1 MSKEKKRSFKMPSF
15 WTLAVLVLTLLV
27 LVFLVYPFASLF
39 LKSFFH
45 PDTGQLSMANYGKFF
60 NTPYYFNTLKRSLL
74 VSSVTTVLATLIGV
88 PLAYLTS
95 RFNVWGKSAINIMI
109 VLSMLSPPFIGAYSW
124 ILLLGRNGFIT
135 KLVEKIGIT
144 MPTIYGFGGMVL
156 VFTLKLFPFVYLYVS
171 GALGS
176 IDRSLEEAAESLGM
190 NRLRRMMTVTF
201 PVIMPTITAGA
212 LVVFMTSLAD
222 FGTPLL
228 IGEGYKVLPVVVY
241 EEYMSDI
248 GGDTIIASTLSTI
261 IVLCAVAVLF
271 LQKAYVS
278 KRNYRMSGLRPPEV
292 HRLSAGK
299 RLVLTAVAFA
309 VAFVALLP
317 QITVVVT
324 SFLKTRGPLFVKGFS
339 LESYKQIGFKLSKNI
354 TNTFLFSSVAILIMI
369 VLALLLS
376 YIIVRRK
383 SRLASFL
390 DASAMFPYVIPGA
403 VLGIGLVT
411 AFNRPPL
418 LLTGTMAILVI
429 SYVIRKL
436 PFILRSS
443 TAILQQIDPSIEE
456 ASISLG
462 VPPMRT
468 FFKTTAILMIPGLI
482 SGGILS
488 WVSTINELSSTL
500 ILYAGNTGTIS
511 VAIFTEI
518 FKDSFGTA
526 AALASILSLATVVS
540 LIVFNKVSG
549 GRSVLM

>member
-1 MSKEKKRSFKMPSF
+1 MNRMKLKMPSF
-15 WTLAVLVLTLLV
+15 WTVTVIVLTLLV
-27 LVFLVYPFASLF
+27 IIFLVYPFASLF

-45 PDTGQLSMANYGKFF
+45 PKTGDVSLVNYQKFF
-60 NTPYYFNTLKRSLL
+60 NTPYYLNTLKRSLL
-74 VSSVTTVLATLIGV
+74 VSTVTTALAVLLGV
-88 PLAYLTS
+88 PIAYITS
-95 RFNVWGKSAINIMI
+95 RFNVWGKPAINVMVI
-109 VLSMLSPPFIGAYSW
+109 LSMLSPPFIGAYSW

-135 KLVEKIGIT
+135 NLVEKIGIT
-144 MPTIYGFGGMVL
+144 MPTIYGFYGMVL
-156 VFTLKLFPFVYLYVS
+156 VFTLKLFPYVYLYVA

-176 IDRSLEEAAESLGM
+176 IDSSLEEAAESLGM
-190 NRLRRMMTVTF
+190 NKLRRMLTVTF
-201 PVIMPTITAGA
+201 PVIMPTISAAA
-212 LVVFMTSLAD
+212 LVVFMTSMAD

-261 IVLCAVAVLF
+261 IVLCAVVVLF

-278 KRNYRMSGLRPPEV
+278 RRNYRMSFMRPPQV
-292 HRLSAGK
+292 QKVSAGK
-299 RLVLTAVAFA
+299 RILLTLVAFIVAFA
-309 VAFVALLP
+309 AMLP
-317 QITVVVT
+317 QFTVIVT
-324 SFLKTRGPLFVKGFS
+324 SFLKTRGPLFVAGFS
-339 LESYKQIGFKLSKNI
+339 LDSYRQIGFKLSKNI
-354 TNTFLFSSVAILIMI
+354 MNTFLFSSIAI
-369 VLALLLS
+369 VLMILLGLLLS
-376 YIIVRRK
+376 YIVVRRTSK
-383 SRLASFL
+383 LAPFL

-403 VLGIGLVT
+403 VIGIGLVT
-411 AFNRPPL
+411 AFNKPPL
-418 LLTGTMAILVI
+418 LLTGTMAILIV
-429 SYVIRKL
+429 SYIIRKL
-436 PFILRSS
+436 PFVLRSS

-500 ILYAGNTGTIS
+500 ILYAGGTGTIP
-511 VAIFTEI
+511 VAIFNEI

-526 AALASILSLATVVS
+526 AALASILSFATVIS
-540 LIVFNKVSG
+540 LVIFNKVSG

>member
-1 MSKEKKRSFKMPSF
+1 MNRLKLRAPSF
-15 WTLAVLVLTLLV
+15 WTVTVIVLTALV
-27 LVFLVYPFASLF
+27 ILFLIYPFASLF

-45 PDTGQLSMANYGKFF
+45 PKTGDVSLVNYEKFI

-74 VSSVTTVLATLIGV
+74 VSTVTTVLAVLIGV
-88 PLAYLTS
+88 PVAYITS
-95 RFNVWGKSAINIMI
+95 RFNVWGKPAINVMI
-109 VLSMLSPPFIGAYSW
+109 ILSMLSPPFIGAYSW

-135 KLVEKIGIT
+135 NLMEKIGIT
-144 MPTIYGFGGMVL
+144 MPTIYGFYGMVL
-156 VFTLKLFPFVYLYVS
+156 VFTLKLFPYVYLYVS

-176 IDRSLEEAAESLGM
+176 IDSSLEEAAESLGM
-190 NRLRRMMTVTF
+190 SKLRRMLTVTF
-201 PVIMPTITAGA
+201 PVIMPTISAAA
-212 LVVFMTSLAD
+212 LVVFMTSMAD

-261 IVLCAVAVLF
+261 IVLCAVVVLF

-278 KRNYRMSGLRPPEV
+278 RRNYRMSFLRPPQV
-292 HRLSAGK
+292 QKVGTGK
-299 RLVLTAVAFA
+299 RILLTAIAFI
-309 VAFVALLP
+309 VALAAMLP
-317 QITVVVT
+317 QLTVIVT
-324 SFLKTRGPLFVKGFS
+324 SFLKTRGPLFVAGFS
-339 LESYKQIGFKLSKNI
+339 LDSYRQIGFKLSKNI
-354 TNTFLFSSVAILIMI
+354 VNTFLFSSIAIALMI
-369 VLALLLS
+369 LLGLLLS
-376 YIIVRRK
+376 YIVVRRK
-383 SRLASFL
+383 TRMASFL
-390 DASAMFPYVIPGA
+390 DAAAMFPYVIPGA
-403 VLGIGLVT
+403 VIGIGLVT

-418 LLTGTMAILVI
+418 LLTGTMAILIV
-429 SYVIRKL
+429 SYIIRKL
-436 PFILRSS
+436 PFVLRSS

-462 VPPMRT
+462 VPPMKT

-500 ILYAGNTGTIS
+500 ILYAGNTGTIP
-511 VAIFTEI
+511 VAIFNEI

-526 AALASILSLATVVS
+526 AALASILSFATVIS
-540 LIVFNKVSG
+540 LAIFNKVSG

>member
-1 MSKEKKRSFKMPSF
+1 MNAMRLRKPSF
-15 WTLAVLVLTLLV
+15 WTAAVIALTVLVI
-27 LVFLVYPFASLF
+27 VFIVYPFASLF

-45 PDTGQLSMANYGKFF
+45 PDTGQPSLVNYVKFF
-60 NTPYYFNTLKRSLL
+60 ETPYYFNTLKRSLL
-74 VSSVTTVLATLIGV
+74 VSSVTTVLAVLLGV
-88 PLAYLTS
+88 PLAYMTT
-95 RFNVWGKSAINIMI
+95 RYNVWGKPAINIMI

-144 MPTIYGFGGMVL
+144 MPTIYGFYGLVL
-156 VFTLKLFPFVYLYVS
+156 VFTLKLFPYVYLYVA

-176 IDRSLEEAAESLGM
+176 IDSSLEEAAESLGM
-190 NRLRRMMTVTF
+190 NKFRRMMTVTF

-212 LVVFMTSLAD
+212 LVVFMTSMAD

-292 HRLSAGK
+292 REVSLGK
-299 RLVLTAVAFA
+299 RIAMTAVAF
-309 VAFVALLP
+309 FVAILAMLP

-324 SFLKTRGPLFVKGFS
+324 SFLKTRGPRFVSGFS
-339 LESYKQIGFKLSKNI
+339 LDSYRQIGFKLSKNI
-354 TNTFLFSSVAILIMI
+354 TNTFLFSSVAILVMI

-376 YIIVRRK
+376 YIIVRKK

-390 DASAMFPYVIPGA
+390 DAMAMFPYVIPGA

-411 AFNRPPL
+411 AFNKPPL
-418 LLTGTMAILVI
+418 ILTGTMAILVV
-429 SYVIRKL
+429 SYVIRKM

-540 LIVFNKVSG
+540 LIIFNKVSG

>member
-1 MSKEKKRSFKMPSF
+1 MNRLKLRAPSF
-15 WTLAVLVLTLLV
+15 WTVTVIVLTALV
-27 LVFLVYPFASLF
+27 ILFLVYPFASLF

-45 PDTGQLSMANYGKFF
+45 PNTGDVSLVNYKKFF
-60 NTPYYFNTLKRSLL
+60 DTPYYFNTLKRSLL
-74 VSSVTTVLATLIGV
+74 VSTVTTVLAVLLGV
-88 PLAYLTS
+88 PVAYITS
-95 RFNVWGKSAINIMI
+95 RFNVWGKPVINVMI
-109 VLSMLSPPFIGAYSW
+109 ILSMLSPPFIGAYSW

-135 KLVEKIGIT
+135 NLMEKIGIT
-144 MPTIYGFGGMVL
+144 MPTIYGFYGMVL
-156 VFTLKLFPFVYLYVS
+156 VFTLKLFPYVYLYVS

-176 IDRSLEEAAESLGM
+176 IDSSLEEAAESLGM
-190 NRLRRMMTVTF
+190 NKLRRMLTVTF
-201 PVIMPTITAGA
+201 PVIMPTISAAA
-212 LVVFMTSLAD
+212 LVVFMTSMAD

-261 IVLCAVAVLF
+261 IVLCAVVVLF

-278 KRNYRMSGLRPPEV
+278 RRNYRMSFMRPPQV
-292 HRLSAGK
+292 QKVSTGK
-299 RLVLTAVAFA
+299 RILLTAIAFVVAFA
-309 VAFVALLP
+309 AMLP
-317 QITVVVT
+317 QFTVIVT
-324 SFLKTRGPLFVKGFS
+324 SFLKTRGPLFVAGFS
-339 LESYKQIGFKLSKNI
+339 LDSYRQIGFKLSKNI
-354 TNTFLFSSVAILIMI
+354 MNTFLFSSIAI
-369 VLALLLS
+369 VLMILLGLLLS
-376 YIIVRRK
+376 YIVVRRTSK
-383 SRLASFL
+383 LAPFL

-403 VLGIGLVT
+403 VIGIGLVT
-411 AFNRPPL
+411 AFNKPPL
-418 LLTGTMAILVI
+418 LLTGTMAILIV
-429 SYVIRKL
+429 SYIIRKL

-462 VPPMRT
+462 VPPMKT

-511 VAIFTEI
+511 VAIFNEI

-526 AALASILSLATVVS
+526 AALASILSFATVIS
-540 LIVFNKVSG
+540 LAIFNKVSG

>member
-1 MSKEKKRSFKMPSF
+1 MNRMKLKMPSF
-15 WTLAVLVLTLLV
+15 WTVTVIVLTLLV
-27 LVFLVYPFASLF
+27 IIFLVYPFASLF

-45 PDTGQLSMANYGKFF
+45 PKTGDVSLVNYQKFF

-74 VSSVTTVLATLIGV
+74 VSTVTTALAVLLGV
-88 PLAYLTS
+88 PIAYITS
-95 RFNVWGKSAINIMI
+95 RFNVWGKSVINVMVI
-109 VLSMLSPPFIGAYSW
+109 LSMLSPPFIGAYSW

-135 KLVEKIGIT
+135 NLVEKIGIT
-144 MPTIYGFGGMVL
+144 MPTIYGFYGMVL
-156 VFTLKLFPFVYLYVS
+156 VFTLKLFPYVYLYVS
-171 GALGS
+171 GALGN
-176 IDRSLEEAAESLGM
+176 IDSSLEEAAESLGM
-190 NRLRRMMTVTF
+190 SKLRRMLTVTF
-201 PVIMPTITAGA
+201 PVIMPTISAAA
-212 LVVFMTSLAD
+212 LVVFMTSMAD

-261 IVLCAVAVLF
+261 IVLCAVVVLF

-278 KRNYRMSGLRPPEV
+278 RRNYRMSFMRPPQV
-292 HRLSAGK
+292 QKVGTGK
-299 RLVLTAVAFA
+299 RILLTAIAFA
-309 VAFVALLP
+309 VAFAAMLP
-317 QITVVVT
+317 QFTVIVT
-324 SFLKTRGPLFVKGFS
+324 SFLKTRGPLFVAGFS
-339 LESYKQIGFKLSKNI
+339 LDSYRQIGFKLSKNI
-354 TNTFLFSSVAILIMI
+354 MNTFLFSSIAI
-369 VLALLLS
+369 VLMILLGLLLS
-376 YIIVRRK
+376 YIVVRRTSK
-383 SRLASFL
+383 LAPFL

-403 VLGIGLVT
+403 VIGIGLVT
-411 AFNRPPL
+411 AFNKPPL
-418 LLTGTMAILVI
+418 LLTGTMAILIV
-429 SYVIRKL
+429 SYIIRKL

-462 VPPMRT
+462 VPPMKT

-500 ILYAGNTGTIS
+500 ILYAGNTGTIP
-511 VAIFTEI
+511 VAIFNEI

-526 AALASILSLATVVS
+526 AALASILSFATVIS
-540 LIVFNKVSG
+540 LIIFNKVSG

>member
-1 MSKEKKRSFKMPSF
+1 MSRAKLKMPSF
-15 WTLAVLVLTLLV
+15 WTVTVIVLTALV
-27 LVFLVYPFASLF
+27 IIFLVYPFASLF

-45 PDTGQLSMANYGKFF
+45 PKTGDVSLVNYQKFF

-74 VSSVTTVLATLIGV
+74 VSSVTTVLAVLLGV
-88 PLAYLTS
+88 PIAYITS
-95 RFNVWGKSAINIMI
+95 RFNVWGKSVINVMI
-109 VLSMLSPPFIGAYSW
+109 ILSMLSPPFIGAYSW

-135 KLVEKIGIT
+135 NLVEKIGIT
-144 MPTIYGFGGMVL
+144 MPTIYGFYGMVL
-156 VFTLKLFPFVYLYVS
+156 VFTLKLFPYVYLYVA

-176 IDRSLEEAAESLGM
+176 IDSSLEEAAESLGM
-190 NRLRRMMTVTF
+190 NKLRRMLTVTF
-201 PVIMPTITAGA
+201 PVIMPTISAAA
-212 LVVFMTSLAD
+212 LVVFMTSMAD

-261 IVLCAVAVLF
+261 IVLCAVVVLF

-278 KRNYRMSGLRPPEV
+278 RRNYRMSFLRPPQV
-292 HRLSAGK
+292 QKVSAGK
-299 RLVLTAVAFA
+299 RILLTAIAFIVAFA
-309 VAFVALLP
+309 AMLP
-317 QITVVVT
+317 QFTVIVT
-324 SFLKTRGPLFVKGFS
+324 SFLKTRGPLFVAGFS
-339 LESYKQIGFKLSKNI
+339 LDSYRQIGFKLSKNI
-354 TNTFLFSSVAILIMI
+354 MNTFLFSSIAIALMI
-369 VLALLLS
+369 LLGLLLS
-376 YIIVRRK
+376 YIVVRRK
-383 SRLASFL
+383 GKMASIL
-390 DASAMFPYVIPGA
+390 DAAAMFPYVIPGA
-403 VLGIGLVT
+403 VIGIGLVT

-418 LLTGTMAILVI
+418 LLTGTMAILIV
-429 SYVIRKL
+429 SYIIRKL
-436 PFILRSS
+436 PFVLRSS

-462 VPPMRT
+462 VPPMKT

-511 VAIFTEI
+511 VAIFNEI

-526 AALASILSLATVVS
+526 AALASILSVATVIS
-540 LIVFNKVSG
+540 LAIFNKVSG

>member
-1 MSKEKKRSFKMPSF
+1 MNRMKLKMPSF
-15 WTLAVLVLTLLV
+15 WTVTVIVLTALVLI
-27 LVFLVYPFASLF
+27 FLVYPFASLF

-45 PDTGQLSMANYGKFF
+45 PKTGDVSLVNYGKFF

-74 VSSVTTVLATLIGV
+74 VSTVTTALAVLLGV
-88 PLAYLTS
+88 PIAYITS
-95 RFNVWGKSAINIMI
+95 RFNVWGKSVINVMVI
-109 VLSMLSPPFIGAYSW
+109 LSMLSPPFIGAYSW

-135 KLVEKIGIT
+135 NLVEKIGIT
-144 MPTIYGFGGMVL
+144 MPTIYGFYGMVL
-156 VFTLKLFPFVYLYVS
+156 VFTLKLFPYVYLYVS
-171 GALGS
+171 GALGN
-176 IDRSLEEAAESLGM
+176 IDSSLEEAAESLGM
-190 NRLRRMMTVTF
+190 SKLRRMLTVTF
-201 PVIMPTITAGA
+201 PVIMPTISAAA
-212 LVVFMTSLAD
+212 LVVFMTSMAD

-261 IVLCAVAVLF
+261 IVLCAVVVLF

-278 KRNYRMSGLRPPEV
+278 RRNYRMSFMRPPQV
-292 HRLSAGK
+292 QKVGTGK
-299 RLVLTAVAFA
+299 RILLTAIAFA
-309 VAFVALLP
+309 VAFAAMLP
-317 QITVVVT
+317 QFTVIVT
-324 SFLKTRGPLFVKGFS
+324 SFLKTRGPLFVAGFS
-339 LESYKQIGFKLSKNI
+339 LDSYRQIGFKLSKNI
-354 TNTFLFSSVAILIMI
+354 MNTFLFSSIAI
-369 VLALLLS
+369 VLMILLGLLLS
-376 YIIVRRK
+376 YIVVRRTSK
-383 SRLASFL
+383 LAPFL

-403 VLGIGLVT
+403 VIGIGLVT
-411 AFNRPPL
+411 AFNKPPL
-418 LLTGTMAILVI
+418 LLTGTMAILIV
-429 SYVIRKL
+429 SYIIRKL

-462 VPPMRT
+462 VPPMKT

-500 ILYAGNTGTIS
+500 ILYASNTGTIP
-511 VAIFTEI
+511 VAIFNEI

-526 AALASILSLATVVS
+526 AALASILSFATVIS
-540 LIVFNKVSG
+540 LIIFNKVSG

>member
-1 MSKEKKRSFKMPSF
+1 MNRLKLRAPSF
-15 WTLAVLVLTLLV
+15 WTVTVIVLTALV
-27 LVFLVYPFASLF
+27 ILFLIYPFASLF

-45 PDTGQLSMANYGKFF
+45 PKTGDVSLVNYEKFI

-74 VSSVTTVLATLIGV
+74 VSTVTTVLAVLIGV
-88 PLAYLTS
+88 PVAYITS
-95 RFNVWGKSAINIMI
+95 RFNVWGKPAINVMI
-109 VLSMLSPPFIGAYSW
+109 ILSMLSPPFIGAYSW

-135 KLVEKIGIT
+135 NLMEKIGIT
-144 MPTIYGFGGMVL
+144 MPTIYGFYGMVL
-156 VFTLKLFPFVYLYVS
+156 VFTLKLFPYVYLYVS

-176 IDRSLEEAAESLGM
+176 IDSSLEEAAESLGM
-190 NRLRRMMTVTF
+190 SKLRRMLTVTF
-201 PVIMPTITAGA
+201 PVIVPTISAAA
-212 LVVFMTSLAD
+212 LVVFMTSMAD

-261 IVLCAVAVLF
+261 IVLCAVVVLF

-278 KRNYRMSGLRPPEV
+278 RRNYRMSFLRPPQV
-292 HRLSAGK
+292 QKVGTGK
-299 RLVLTAVAFA
+299 RILLTAIAFI
-309 VAFVALLP
+309 VALAAMLP
-317 QITVVVT
+317 QLTVIVT
-324 SFLKTRGPLFVKGFS
+324 SFLKTRGPLFVAGFS
-339 LESYKQIGFKLSKNI
+339 LDSYRQIGFKLSKNI
-354 TNTFLFSSVAILIMI
+354 VNTFLFSSIAIALMI
-369 VLALLLS
+369 LLGLLLS
-376 YIIVRRK
+376 YIVVRRK
-383 SRLASFL
+383 TRMASFL
-390 DASAMFPYVIPGA
+390 DAAAMFPYVIPGA
-403 VLGIGLVT
+403 VIGIGLVT

-418 LLTGTMAILVI
+418 LLTGTMAILIV
-429 SYVIRKL
+429 SYIIRKL
-436 PFILRSS
+436 PFVLRSS

-462 VPPMRT
+462 VPPMKT

-500 ILYAGNTGTIS
+500 ILYAGNTGTIP
-511 VAIFTEI
+511 VAIFNEI

-526 AALASILSLATVVS
+526 AALASILSFATVIS
-540 LIVFNKVSG
+540 LAIFNKVSG

>member
-1 MSKEKKRSFKMPSF
+1 MNRLKLRAPSF
-15 WTLAVLVLTLLV
+15 WTMTVIVLTALV
-27 LVFLVYPFASLF
+27 IIFLVYPFASLF

-45 PDTGQLSMANYGKFF
+45 PDTGSVSLANYEKFF

-74 VSSVTTVLATLIGV
+74 VSTVTTVLAVLLGV
-88 PLAYLTS
+88 PIAYITS
-95 RFNVWGKSAINIMI
+95 RYNVWGKPVINVMI
-109 VLSMLSPPFIGAYSW
+109 ILSMLSPPFIGAYSW

-135 KLVEKIGIT
+135 NLMEKIGIT
-144 MPTIYGFGGMVL
+144 MPTIYGFYGMVL
-156 VFTLKLFPFVYLYVS
+156 VFTLKLFPYVYLYVS

-176 IDRSLEEAAESLGM
+176 IDSSLEEAAESLGM
-190 NRLRRMMTVTF
+190 NKLRRMLTVTF
-201 PVIMPTITAGA
+201 PVIMPTISAAA
-212 LVVFMTSLAD
+212 LVVFMTSMAD

-261 IVLCAVAVLF
+261 IVLCAVVVLF

-278 KRNYRMSGLRPPEV
+278 RRNYRMSFLRPPQV
-292 HRLSAGK
+292 QKLTVGK
-299 RLVLTAVAFA
+299 RLILTAIAFIVAFA
-309 VAFVALLP
+309 AMLP
-317 QITVVVT
+317 QFTVIVT
-324 SFLKTRGPLFVKGFS
+324 SFLKTRGPLFVAGFS
-339 LESYKQIGFKLSKNI
+339 LDSYKQIGFKLSKNI
-354 TNTFLFSSVAILIMI
+354 MNTFLFSSIAIALMI
-369 VLALLLS
+369 LLGLLLS
-376 YIIVRRK
+376 YIVVRRK
-383 SRLASFL
+383 GKMASFL
-390 DASAMFPYVIPGA
+390 DAAAMFPYVIPGA
-403 VLGIGLVT
+403 VIGIGLVT
-411 AFNRPPL
+411 AFNKPPL
-418 LLTGTMAILVI
+418 LLTGTMAILIV
-429 SYVIRKL
+429 SYIIRKL
-436 PFILRSS
+436 PFVLRSS

-462 VPPMRT
+462 VPPMKT

-511 VAIFTEI
+511 VAIFNEI

-526 AALASILSLATVVS
+526 AALASILSIATVVS
-540 LIVFNKVSG
+540 LAIFNKVSG

>member
-1 MSKEKKRSFKMPSF
+1 MKLKMPSF
-15 WTLAVLVLTLLV
+15 WTVTVIVLTLLV
-27 LVFLVYPFASLF
+27 IIFLVYPFASLF

-45 PDTGQLSMANYGKFF
+45 PKTGDVSLVNYQKFF

-74 VSSVTTVLATLIGV
+74 VSTVTTALAVLLGV
-88 PLAYLTS
+88 PIAYITS
-95 RFNVWGKSAINIMI
+95 RFNVWGKSVINVMVI
-109 VLSMLSPPFIGAYSW
+109 LSMLSPPFIGAYSW

-135 KLVEKIGIT
+135 NLVEKIGIT
-144 MPTIYGFGGMVL
+144 MPTIYGFYGMVL
-156 VFTLKLFPFVYLYVS
+156 VFTLKLFPYVYLYVS
-171 GALGS
+171 GALGN
-176 IDRSLEEAAESLGM
+176 IDSSLEEAAESLGM
-190 NRLRRMMTVTF
+190 SKLRRMLTVTF
-201 PVIMPTITAGA
+201 PVIMPTISAAA
-212 LVVFMTSLAD
+212 LVVFMTSMAD

-261 IVLCAVAVLF
+261 IVLCAVVVLF

-278 KRNYRMSGLRPPEV
+278 RRNYRMSFMRPPQV
-292 HRLSAGK
+292 QKVGTGK
-299 RLVLTAVAFA
+299 RILLTAIAFA
-309 VAFVALLP
+309 VAFAAMLP
-317 QITVVVT
+317 QFTVIVT
-324 SFLKTRGPLFVKGFS
+324 SFLKTRGPLFVAGFS
-339 LESYKQIGFKLSKNI
+339 LDSYRQIGFKLSKNI
-354 TNTFLFSSVAILIMI
+354 MNTFLFSSIAI
-369 VLALLLS
+369 VLMILLGLLLS
-376 YIIVRRK
+376 YIVVRRTSK
-383 SRLASFL
+383 LAPFL

-403 VLGIGLVT
+403 VIGIGLVT
-411 AFNRPPL
+411 AFNKPPL
-418 LLTGTMAILVI
+418 LLTGTMAILIV
-429 SYVIRKL
+429 SYIIRKL

-462 VPPMRT
+462 VPPMKT

-500 ILYAGNTGTIS
+500 ILYAGNTGTIP
-511 VAIFTEI
+511 VAIFNEI

-526 AALASILSLATVVS
+526 AALASILSFATVIS
-540 LIVFNKVSG
+540 LIIFNKVSG

>member
-1 MSKEKKRSFKMPSF
+1 MNRLKLRAPSF
-15 WTLAVLVLTLLV
+15 WTITVIVLTALV
-27 LVFLVYPFASLF
+27 IIFLVYPFASLF

-45 PDTGQLSMANYGKFF
+45 PKTGDVSLVNYEKFF

-74 VSSVTTVLATLIGV
+74 VSTVTTVLAVLLGV
-88 PLAYLTS
+88 PVAYITS
-95 RFNVWGKSAINIMI
+95 RFNVWGKPVINVMI
-109 VLSMLSPPFIGAYSW
+109 ILSMLSPPFIGAYSW

-135 KLVEKIGIT
+135 NLMEKIGIT
-144 MPTIYGFGGMVL
+144 MPTIYGFFGMVL
-156 VFTLKLFPFVYLYVS
+156 VFTLKLFPYVYLYVH

-176 IDRSLEEAAESLGM
+176 IDSSLEEAAESLGM
-190 NRLRRMMTVTF
+190 NKLRRMLTVTF
-201 PVIMPTITAGA
+201 PVIMPTISAAA
-212 LVVFMTSLAD
+212 LVVFMTSMAD

-248 GGDTIIASTLSTI
+248 GGDAIIASTLSTI
-261 IVLCAVAVLF
+261 IVLCAVVVLF

-278 KRNYRMSGLRPPEV
+278 RRNYRMSFLRPPQV
-292 HRLSAGK
+292 QKLPFGR
-299 RLVLTAVAFA
+299 RLVLTAIAFIVAFA
-309 VAFVALLP
+309 AMLP
-317 QITVVVT
+317 QFTVIVT
-324 SFLKTRGPLFVKGFS
+324 SFLKTRGPLFVAGFS
-339 LESYKQIGFKLSKNI
+339 LDSYRQIGFKLSKNI
-354 TNTFLFSSVAILIMI
+354 MNTFLFSSIAI
-369 VLALLLS
+369 VLMILLGLLLS

-383 SRLASFL
+383 SRMASFL
-390 DASAMFPYVIPGA
+390 DAAAMFPYVIPGA
-403 VLGIGLVT
+403 VIGIGLVT

-418 LLTGTMAILVI
+418 LLTGTMAILIV
-429 SYVIRKL
+429 SYIIRKL
-436 PFILRSS
+436 PFVLRSS

-462 VPPMRT
+462 VPPMKT

-511 VAIFTEI
+511 VAIFNEI

-526 AALASILSLATVVS
+526 AALASILSFATVIS
-540 LIVFNKVSG
+540 LAVFNKVSG